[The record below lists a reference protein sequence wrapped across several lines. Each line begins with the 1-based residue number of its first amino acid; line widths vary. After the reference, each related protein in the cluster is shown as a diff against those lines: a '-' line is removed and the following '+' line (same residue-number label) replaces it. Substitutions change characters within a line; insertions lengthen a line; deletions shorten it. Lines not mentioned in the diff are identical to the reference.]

1 MIPKAEDEVVDLR
14 EGGEVPSVGLRDG
27 GMEGS
32 DVGGFVGGGGEDGGI
47 TSTTSKRT
55 AMRVQRR

>member
-27 GMEGS
+27 GMEGGVEGS
-32 DVGGFVGGGGEDGGI
+32 VGGGVEDGGI

-55 AMRVQRR
+55 ATRVQRR